1 MAQKLCDKYFDLTP
15 IERVSLVGE
24 LVHAIQSD
32 NELFDMAN
40 DLIQLGILK
49 GVFINTAILPEQDTK
64 TPES

>member
-1 MAQKLCDKYFDLTP
+1 MAQKLCDKYFNLTP

-49 GVFINTAILPEQDTK
+49 GVFINTAILPEQDNQ
-64 TPES
+64 

>member
-1 MAQKLCDKYFDLTP
+1 MAQKLCDKCFDLTP

-49 GVFINTAILPEQDTK
+49 GVFINTAILPEQDTN

>member
-1 MAQKLCDKYFDLTP
+1 MAQKLCDKYFYLTP

-49 GVFINTAILPEQDTK
+49 GVFINTAILPEQDTN

>member
-1 MAQKLCDKYFDLTP
+1 MAQKLCDKYFNLTP

-49 GVFINTAILPEQDTK
+49 GVFINTAILPEQDNTD
-64 TPES
+64 THE

>member
-49 GVFINTAILPEQDTK
+49 GVFINTAILPEQDTN

>member
-1 MAQKLCDKYFDLTP
+1 MAQKLCDKYFNLTP

-40 DLIQLGILK
+40 DLIKLGILK
-49 GVFINTAILPEQDTK
+49 GVFINTAILPEQDTN

>member
-1 MAQKLCDKYFDLTP
+1 MAQKLCDKYFNLTP

-32 NELFDMAN
+32 DELFDMAN

-49 GVFINTAILPEQDTK
+49 GVFINTAILPEQDNTD
-64 TPES
+64 THE